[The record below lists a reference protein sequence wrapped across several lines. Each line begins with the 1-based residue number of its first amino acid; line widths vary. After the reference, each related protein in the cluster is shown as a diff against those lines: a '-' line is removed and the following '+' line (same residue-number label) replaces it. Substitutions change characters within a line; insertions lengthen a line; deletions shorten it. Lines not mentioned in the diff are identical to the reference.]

1 MEYTSQ
7 GDGFDDGGRRLLC
20 EGVTVRRD
28 AFNDGNKIQ
37 VALIDSQ
44 SLTRMSIAHLLEA
57 STYNKRRWEDFIVL
71 PFASADELLTCVQ
84 NLSVRV
90 VLLSV
95 GSACLTEGSVCND
108 INRLK
113 EGLAD
118 VPVVVLSEREDPPC
132 ILQAIRLGVHSYIST
147 RLEPDVVIQV
157 LRLVQ
162 VGGKF
167 IPCNILLEP
176 FEETQEIKEQG
187 NIVSPIL
194 LQGFTP
200 RQLEVLQLL
209 REGKSNKIIAYELQ
223 MQESTVKVH
232 VRQIMKKLK
241 AINRTH
247 AAFLISQICEEKV
260 LEKYIGDA
268 EAYD

>member
-1 MEYTSQ
+1 MEHVSQ
-7 GDGFDDGGRRLLC
+7 DDSFDDTTRRLLRNP
-20 EGVTVRRD
+20 VTVSPN
-28 AFNDGNKIQ
+28 AFNDDKKIC

-44 SLTRMSIAHLLEA
+44 SLTRISITHLLEA
-57 STYNKRRWEDFIVL
+57 STYDKRRSEDFIVL
-71 PFASADELLTCVQ
+71 PFSSADELLACVQ
-84 NLSVRV
+84 NYSVRV

-95 GSACLTEGSVCND
+95 GSACVTEGSVCND

-118 VPVVVLSEREDPPC
+118 VPVVVLSEREDPHC

-157 LRLVQ
+157 LRLIQ

-176 FEETQEIKEQG
+176 FEEIRETKEQG
-187 NIVSPIL
+187 GVVSPIL

-268 EAYD
+268 EAND